1 MRREEVIRVGS
12 GTPIFLIP
20 RHRGG
25 LLLAQ
30 GKSHILLSREEIS
43 ELLRYV
49 QGEAVEH

>member
-1 MRREEVIRVGS
+1 MREEVIRTGK

-20 RHRGG
+20 RDNNG

-43 ELLRYV
+43 ELVRYV
-49 QGEAVEH
+49 STGCGRE